1 MPRRHRQG
9 PYVCLW
15 KERPL
20 LSTAIHLKYSKKY
33 PFGAVKIHR
42 VLPDWYIYKLRC
54 PRMRNGAFIFFPPVT
69 LARAHE
75 RLYHFS
81 Q

>member
-9 PYVCLW
+9 LSARLW
-15 KERPL
+15 KKRPL

-33 PFGAVKIHR
+33 PFGTGKIHR

-54 PRMRNGAFIFFPPVT
+54 PCLRDGAFILFPPVT